1 MEISIVNCSS
11 GNVLVNDVAVSC
23 GQKKELAFH
32 DVITLV
38 EGTGIMD
45 RSRPCLTWESKSFMC
60 VRYLEEKKLFTIGSD
75 RGCDISLASPYL
87 AGIHAELVKN
97 VLRGAVQYSIKPAPA
112 SVSFCFYNEE
122 SEAVNEATS
131 STHQIQSTVSSSI
144 PESSGSISQSRRFD
158 ENCQREG
165 GAIVELC
172 NHILK
177 TWEYLVLNDDWIW
190 NVVRQG
196 QNDTLSLNQLEA
208 HLTCCVCLNI
218 FFKPINI
225 DPCNHKCC
233 YSCVLSWLRQT
244 GFSGKCPQCRT
255 TILCIKLDPALN
267 SIVETFLHMKP
278 MLRRSRE
285 EIALIEASEE
295 RNINEYQHLL
305 QYSLTADAFRSQ
317 RRATFRRWMP

>member
-1 MEISIVNCSS
+1 MENSIVNSSS
-11 GNVLVNDVAVSC
+11 GNVLVNDAAVSC

-38 EGTGIMD
+38 EGPQCIHLTFGQKRGTGIMD
-45 RSRPCLTWESKSFMC
+45 RSRPCLTWESKSFLC

-75 RGCDISLASPYL
+75 RDP
-87 AGIHAELVKN
+87 
-97 VLRGAVQYSIKPAPA
+97 R

-144 PESSGSISQSRRFD
+144 PESSASISQSRRRSSYTPKKLQMGVTV
-158 ENCQREG
+158 NQQ
-165 GAIVELC
+165 
-172 NHILK
+172 
-177 TWEYLVLNDDWIW
+177 
-190 NVVRQG
+190 VVRQE
-196 QNDTLSLNQLEA
+196 QNETLSLNQLEA
-208 HLTCCVCLNI
+208 NLTCCVCLNI
-218 FFKPINI
+218 FFKPVNI

-267 SIVETFLHMKP
+267 NIVETFLHLKP
-278 MLRRSRE
+278 T
-285 EIALIEASEE
+285 SEE

-317 RRATFRRWMP
+317 RRAPFRQWMP